1 MNTSTI
7 LVKEGLQA
15 GDLDGL
21 VDKNFEV
28 DRYKSKM
35 GEDKDVCVLAFT
47 VHGTE
52 PAKDLERFAEKGYK
66 SILDADAT
74 PGTMKDGKHRVF
86 IEFQRVENIDSF
98 LYDFLDDLKK
108 LCNIKD
114 WTFTYHKRPVKFEAS
129 KKNLAEV
136 LPRTPEA
143 YMQKIGQLK
152 LGEITSFFD
161 RFNMMEIKLDA
172 NMIKTTKNGHDLK
185 FELHYWGDTREVLKE
200 VRAFKIDQNSM
211 AECIY
216 LTKYFGPFNITK
228 TNEDRFIFSKG
239 GWSAMLSK
247 YKW

>member
-1 MNTSTI
+1 MTLI
-7 LVKEGLQA
+7 KEGLKA
-15 GDLDGL
+15 GDLEGL
-21 VDKNFEV
+21 VSRRFEV
-28 DRYKSKM
+28 DKYKSKM
-35 GEDKDVCVLAFT
+35 GQDKDVCVLAF
-47 VHGTE
+47 VVNGLE

-66 SILDADAT
+66 TILDADAT

-86 IEFQRVENIDSF
+86 VEFERNERMDIAIG
-98 LYDFLDDLKK
+98 DFLDDIGK
-108 LCNIKD
+108 LCAIEF
-114 WTFTYHKRPVKFEAS
+114 WEFTYHKRPVVFQADRANLS
-129 KKNLAEV
+129 KV

-143 YMQKIGQLK
+143 YNQKISKLK

-161 RFNMMEIKLDA
+161 KFQIMEIKLD
-172 NMIKTTKNGHDLK
+172 NNILHFKKGSEKLN
-185 FELHYWGDTREVLKE
+185 FELHAWGDTSAVLKE
-200 VRAFKIDQNSM
+200 VKAFKIDQNSM